1 MEQKFRS
8 RTLDRK
14 KGRRILVLGT
24 LGEKAFKSFDQ
35 CFGFGALG
43 EKAFNS
49 FGNYFGLGGI
59 GRRRC
64 SIVVAI
70 MLILGD

>member
-1 MEQKFRS
+1 MRS
-8 RTLDRK
+8 IVFAI
-14 KGRRILVLGT
+14 ILVLGS
-24 LGEKAFKSFDQ
+24 LGEKAFKSFDK

-59 GRRRC
+59 GREG
-64 SIVVAI
+64 VQQFW
-70 MLILGD
+70 